1 MSQLEIRWFGQIGEK
16 MSQKVILTKKTSE
29 KYSKEI
35 QKTGTGTMTA
45 STRNK
50 LPSPL
55 KKDNRRSNSTKIFHQ
70 VKSSLKWMI
79 LSNTH
84 TRTYSERIA
93 WLTFVSTLSSR
104 YSSHK
109 NRAGHRSIRST
120 LCIPLILQD
129 YALIINWTY
138 G

>member
-55 KKDNRRSNSTKIFHQ
+55 KKDNRKSNSTKIFHQ
-70 VKSSLKWMI
+70 VKSSLK
-79 LSNTH
+79 
-84 TRTYSERIA
+84 
-93 WLTFVSTLSSR
+93 
-104 YSSHK
+104 
-109 NRAGHRSIRST
+109 
-120 LCIPLILQD
+120 
-129 YALIINWTY
+129 
-138 G
+138 